1 MASCGSQ
8 KQLNNREEAY
18 KIINQISD
26 EDFIL
31 LEDSYYKSKNRK
43 NLPAYLNK
51 GYFIMLVSYQMDV
64 LPNAIKA
71 KFSEKDFEYMQQQ
84 AKQNGSIKWKE
95 KYLKDRIK
103 VQRRPIVD
111 RNKKVLR
118 LSYPVFSLDK
128 KYAVVFVESST
139 SGNLTILKKTNGKW
153 KVIGGVLLWIS

>member
-1 MASCGSQ
+1 
-8 KQLNNREEAY
+8 
-18 KIINQISD
+18 
-26 EDFIL
+26 
-31 LEDSYYKSKNRK
+31 
-43 NLPAYLNK
+43 
-51 GYFIMLVSYQMDV
+51 MDV